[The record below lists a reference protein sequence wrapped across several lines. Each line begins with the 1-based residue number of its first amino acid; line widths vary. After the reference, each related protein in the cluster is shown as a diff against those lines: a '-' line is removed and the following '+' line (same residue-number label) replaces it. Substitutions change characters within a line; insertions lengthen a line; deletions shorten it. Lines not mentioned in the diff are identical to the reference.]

1 MMAVAI
7 SHINVFVSHDHTGRS
22 LLHSSPSQRQTHC
35 VPKRLRNSEHKR
47 LQANSVL
54 FTDQAVEHRVE
65 TAVGV
70 SETHTQGESVGLG
83 VVEGL
88 AEGHQVKLDQH
99 PPQGESLVRQPAD
112 EKRKHDDGDGA
123 RHFGAAALAP
133 PLVFGT
139 VSGTGRVANNASAQD
154 EPQQEEVAH
163 RNDDEWN

>member
-1 MMAVAI
+1 MSGCITYQCLVYR
-7 SHINVFVSHDHTGRS
+7 DHTGGS
-22 LLHSSPSQRQTHC
+22 LLHSPPSQRQTQG
-35 VPKRLRNSEHKR
+35 VLERLRNSENKL

-54 FTDQAVEHRVE
+54 FADQAVEHRVE

-70 SETHTQGESVGLG
+70 SETHSQGEGVGLG

-112 EKRKHDDGDGA
+112 EKGKHDDGDGA
-123 RHFGAAALAP
+123 RDFWAAALASL
-133 PLVFGT
+133 LVFWT
-139 VSGTGRVANNASAQD
+139 VGGAGRVAHDTPAQD

-163 RNDDEWN
+163 RNDDERN